1 VKRFAALARFIWEFV
16 AGDDWATA
24 VGIAVALGITALVD
38 DHAGA
43 WIVTPLAVAAVL
55 AISVWR
61 VARSTTRAR

>member
-16 AGDDWATA
+16 AGDDWTTA